1 MLPRR
6 ADPSTE
12 VFTFRWPSVLD
23 QDAADAVLA
32 RSLRWAGVVLRG
44 SRTVRKLSSRGGLRG
59 NAPGSGDLSGDE
71 ERRCCARLDLKA
83 PAHRSPG
90 VPKSRRA
97 EVPGAPQPPAQPET
111 LMHRSSGAPKFRRTE
126 VPAHRSH
133 DGCRNRRLEYRV
145 GLRGPLRGC
154 SSLPDPPPGP
164 SRLAARAC
172 STRALPGERRCRGSL
187 RASSPRRHVEEAL
200 HFRFRG

>member
-32 RSLRWAGVVLRG
+32 RSLRWAGVVLHG

-59 NAPGSGDLSGDE
+59 NAPGSGDLSG
-71 ERRCCARLDLKA
+71 ERGA
-83 PAHRSPG
+83 PVLRPVGLESSGA
-90 VPKSRRA
+90 PKSRRA

-172 STRALPGERRCRGSL
+172 STRALPGERRCRGIL